1 MLLISCTIDPFFRLQ
16 LLVYKHT
23 FKYHAMTESLY
34 FYIFMTVVNALLLL
48 DDAFSGTKLSLVTGS
63 GGSGN

>member
-1 MLLISCTIDPFFRLQ
+1 
-16 LLVYKHT
+16 
-23 FKYHAMTESLY
+23 MTESLY